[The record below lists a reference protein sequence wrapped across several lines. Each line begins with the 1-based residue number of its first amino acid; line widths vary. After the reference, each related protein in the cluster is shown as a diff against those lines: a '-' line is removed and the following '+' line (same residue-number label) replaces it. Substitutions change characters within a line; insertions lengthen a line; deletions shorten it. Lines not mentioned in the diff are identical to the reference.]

1 MERQIRLAFKRATDT
16 AVQATREAEPSKR
29 DEATAH
35 SKTLLAKA
43 IKMLQTARIQQSTP
57 TPGLPSTAPEL
68 LVIGAETA
76 LTCNEHKSA
85 QQLAEEFFMQVN
97 NTPDQFTCRAL
108 FIRAK
113 TEAFLP
119 PTVPPPISAAKP
131 ADTSLPTVNGA
142 EALRRTLR
150 AVGFILEA
158 IEIAKSNP
166 AYNFVIYN
174 ASVHY
179 WNVARPA
186 MRKGSFKYLS
196 KSLEAIF
203 DALAEVNDEDLR
215 WRIQIGCAL
224 VNALDEAGE
233 FSAAAQRITATVEIA
248 REFLSKADSDVS
260 SSLEDFN
267 AKEAETKRVMKL
279 LRSAQGEEDEDD
291 EEEEEK
297 KSNAASPRGGDV
309 EEEQEEPLSF
319 EELSELLHEAERSQ
333 AASQAT
339 LKDKQAFQAG
349 VLQLC
354 QKVSLLR
361 LHIGRNASVNGD
373 CKKLLDEGEKDE
385 QMYAIRHRVS
395 SMVAL
400 QKLKSGILE
409 GKDDNDKLNNAANAL
424 NGIISEICPDVS
436 DAPDGEDPPPPP
448 APPADSLEIIVDVGR
463 VASHLNLTAIANKA
477 LALCKNGKAMGKPA
491 YRVKLDYLS
500 CETLATELDGKSSIT
515 DDVAGASNAANNKKS
530 LGSKK
535 ALPPSKLDARHVDA
549 LRLSRRVE
557 ALKLLDRTIMSA
569 RRLGDPDLMQEG
581 AVIAWNL
588 GLPLLQPHLRKHVH
602 RVFTLA
608 AQVLGE
614 INSPLTELRALLH
627 LEVAKCELA
636 SDFLA
641 KASQHVMDSIKQD
654 YGVVDTERVVEE
666 EMTVNEPPLFPTP
679 PVPTAEE
686 AAIADAKNG
695 VLRPLDRYTYPLH
708 RKLELRTSIYS
719 EPDNAEERALL
730 QLEQAKE
737 VSDVGLRM
745 TLLQK
750 SALLLESDDEGK
762 NVTLETITT
771 PDDPMAVGDGEPM
784 EAPSMKVKSQSTLW
798 SEIATMAWSL
808 RAPDL
813 VLRASLPIL
822 SYIWSTSK
830 NREYVVIQV
839 KTQFTLAESLVE
851 TLKCMAVPP
860 IEGGENALSKRPD
873 PRALGIPCERDSIL
887 APPVAF
893 ADKVDDLKAKVIA
906 SISCGITRAVKL
918 GPSAAYLVESG
929 AVLLWNYHIHIFR
942 ANAYGNI
949 MPELITALKVASEAL
964 VTLESKDTALQASL
978 AEALALSSEVSGDL
992 NAAENYCIATIPK
1005 GRSMQVKRLVEI
1017 LARVRYSRGS
1027 KDYAPPVD
1035 AKAGGKP
1042 NVLFNVS
1049 ALCVAITKAA
1059 EKGEASLA
1067 ERTGLLD
1074 QAIKELTPFKDARL
1088 EEEPGDTTR
1097 EDDEERLE
1105 FESELWVRIANESLS
1120 QGLLRQAQ
1128 QCCGFAVSQL
1138 PSQPELRKRIPT
1150 NVWRWFSV
1158 AECVWGRAIAGMVN
1172 EEGQD
1177 RTLQDELRRA
1187 ALKRLVTACRHG
1199 SRARKANL
1207 VQHAAEHLW
1216 NIALPL
1222 TTSPISRKQI
1232 FPFVKHCLSEMEH
1245 AGVKADPQFTI
1256 DMFILLFECYADVE
1270 DWSGGLQAVNS
1281 AFLQVPV
1288 EMQRPLWQRRIVFM
1302 SKLGKGVLDGM
1313 QKMKESDPVLQ
1324 SKVWAILARAA
1335 SSTKQQMEA
1344 YVMAVES
1351 LKGRFERLEYCVE
1364 MAEWMIQSGL
1374 SKQDSNDVLQG
1385 AFEAFM
1391 QVEKGAYP
1399 EMLEDDEGVN
1409 SDDDMTT
1416 QNGDD
1421 LDGSQ
1426 HTSASRNLTRQ
1437 GSRQSLGSAGIGGPP
1452 QSATT
1457 VGTRVGTAVPPS
1469 SSQTTLRRRNSRASA
1484 RSVRSQSSHH
1494 SAATSA
1500 SGVGVGAKTDNLPNA
1515 LNISH
1520 MTLLVRTL
1528 CMLSSG
1534 SDDAKS
1540 KVDMALS
1547 ASHYA
1552 ERCLL
1557 SLVDCAN
1564 CGAAFEAFEAMTD
1577 EEKVE
1582 AGGLEKFT
1590 SAYEKPYGV
1599 PNRMEDWVG
1608 FELES
1613 KQFLHHASHCPST
1626 LKEMTISNS
1635 TVSKPPLLLS
1645 SAQSLATTLKEEGL
1659 TLQALPLLTLA
1670 EAVSRLGLTIANPSL
1685 VSLTAAR
1692 TAVALMNLGRPEDA
1706 FRKLA
1711 TGGPY
1716 GLDNSVSKKYKEDVE
1731 QIEIQKYGHS
1741 LSGGAEVVM
1750 KGMVYFEDFDG
1761 KREDARIVKV
1771 KRVEIRDVWAALAE
1785 EMIVLEQPAAAKQY
1799 LDESLRHAAAF
1810 EDYACRSRCLLTLA
1824 KVAMLN
1830 GDSALCVEMCKMA
1843 RFGVRKVGGADGRLW
1858 CDATMLMSSAL
1869 LAPPMHKMGE
1879 AKKILASAYDIF
1891 ERRCKTVPEIMRV
1904 AEEDAEFKAKNSEI
1918 DLHVLQCHA
1927 KITMQYANLLFTEAL
1942 ASRASGGQWYDTW
1955 KEALE
1960 IVNKSKRAIAGAS
1973 GREPRPMY
1981 ILVDLLEFEATWFL
1995 KLRPSDKLSDDLN
2008 EAISFISQAVSIS
2021 MRIHREAVPPESSEE
2036 QQQQIVAAAEGEE
2049 SEGQEEAEVA
2059 LSPPPPSAVTLPT
2072 ARRAAGL
2079 QIKLARLH
2087 IKLARLNGE
2096 HVSRLEAEEA
2106 YAKEVTNPVEKYLDA
2121 TAPVNVTE
2129 GDVKVKNLQIA
2140 LFAATAARRLAKRS
2154 PGLAARSNAMVGECL
2169 CLISGHKGDLDS
2181 AWSIEASIGASATE
2195 MDEKLLTPSPSAA
2208 SLASAAGGGGG
2219 GKGKDKDKG
2228 KKKGKKG
2235 AEVEEEKTE
2244 GSGMDVDKLNE
2255 ELEIDESGDLRAQS
2269 LELLTKSGDSLCW
2282 IGRFEE
2288 ACYAHLAACEA
2299 SGSALDDGKPLDAF
2313 RSLVKAQAS
2322 SSSAWMEGLR
2332 AKSTETEPSS
2342 RERIFSRRISRC
2354 ENDRGES
2361 GLFAEDRCF
2370 EALAGGN
2377 QGAGGHKFPP
2387 AKAGVEYL
2395 TADCEAYSRTMGL
2408 NGSGDLYVDDLLS
2421 SMPSNLR
2428 LVVLQL
2434 NADGTSV
2441 YCGVGGKNNMPSVA
2455 KLVLDKNGATEL
2467 DELVKK
2473 MKSVEGSSFAKFM
2486 IGYADESGE
2495 DGDWEE
2501 EKKDLSDD
2509 GVKEGIV
2516 LSDDGEDDLKDCVGG
2531 MEGLLG
2537 EILSRPQIAAALDEA
2552 KQEKAGVVLLADPRL
2567 QMLPLEGLQAL
2578 QGMSCVSRD
2587 FSARMFLSR
2596 MASVVKTGATT
2607 MKGLGYVV
2615 DPRLEDTG
2623 SANAN
2628 KPRMTCNEVC
2638 EEVCGKSGP
2647 AGASSGIRGDE
2658 KIASDGEWQDM
2669 LVGKTK
2675 EAESEARAFM
2685 YYGPGRALARFSP
2698 ARLSGMSARGLNL
2711 MCLFD
2716 RSENDASYR
2725 RQSKLDNQKR
2735 PDQLS
2740 LEGPIE
2746 SAALFSLSGANCLV
2760 VNRWATSFHC
2770 NARLVK
2776 EVLGGLAEGS
2786 TVGAAVGKFR
2796 ESIKEEEVE
2805 NAEEEEKK
2813 SRGLK
2818 MRVKYNTVVFGLPFV
2833 SVSK

>member
-1 MERQIRLAFKRATDT
+1 
-16 AVQATREAEPSKR
+16 
-29 DEATAH
+29 
-35 SKTLLAKA
+35 
-43 IKMLQTARIQQSTP
+43 
-57 TPGLPSTAPEL
+57 
-68 LVIGAETA
+68 
-76 LTCNEHKSA
+76 
-85 QQLAEEFFMQVN
+85 
-97 NTPDQFTCRAL
+97 
-108 FIRAK
+108 
-113 TEAFLP
+113 
-119 PTVPPPISAAKP
+119 
-131 ADTSLPTVNGA
+131 
-142 EALRRTLR
+142 
-150 AVGFILEA
+150 
-158 IEIAKSNP
+158 
-166 AYNFVIYN
+166 
-174 ASVHY
+174 
-179 WNVARPA
+179 
-186 MRKGSFKYLS
+186 
-196 KSLEAIF
+196 
-203 DALAEVNDEDLR
+203 
-215 WRIQIGCAL
+215 
-224 VNALDEAGE
+224 
-233 FSAAAQRITATVEIA
+233 
-248 REFLSKADSDVS
+248 
-260 SSLEDFN
+260 
-267 AKEAETKRVMKL
+267 
-279 LRSAQGEEDEDD
+279 
-291 EEEEEK
+291 
-297 KSNAASPRGGDV
+297 
-309 EEEQEEPLSF
+309 
-319 EELSELLHEAERSQ
+319 
-333 AASQAT
+333 
-339 LKDKQAFQAG
+339 
-349 VLQLC
+349 
-354 QKVSLLR
+354 
-361 LHIGRNASVNGD
+361 
-373 CKKLLDEGEKDE
+373 
-385 QMYAIRHRVS
+385 
-395 SMVAL
+395 
-400 QKLKSGILE
+400 
-409 GKDDNDKLNNAANAL
+409 
-424 NGIISEICPDVS
+424 
-436 DAPDGEDPPPPP
+436 
-448 APPADSLEIIVDVGR
+448 
-463 VASHLNLTAIANKA
+463 
-477 LALCKNGKAMGKPA
+477 MGKPA

-608 AQVLGE
+608 AQVLSE

-666 EMTVNEPPLFPTP
+666 EMTNDEPPLFPTP
-679 PVPTAEE
+679 PIPTAEE
-686 AAIADAKNG
+686 QAIADAKNG

-750 SALLLESDDEGK
+750 SAALLESDDEGK

-798 SEIATMAWSL
+798 SEIAAMAWSL

-822 SYIWSTSK
+822 SYIWSTNK

-851 TLKCMAVPP
+851 MLKCMTVPP
-860 IEGGENALSKRPD
+860 IEGGEDALSKRPD
-873 PRALGIPCERDSIL
+873 PRALGIPCERNSIL
-887 APPVAF
+887 APPTPF

-906 SISCGITRAVKL
+906 SISCGISRAVKL

-942 ANAYGNI
+942 ANAYGNV
-949 MPELITALKVASEAL
+949 MEELLAALKVASEAL
-964 VTLESKDTALQASL
+964 VTLESKDAALQASL

-992 NAAENYCIATIPK
+992 NAAESYCIATIPK

-1035 AKAGGKP
+1035 AKAGGKA
-1042 NVLFNVS
+1042 NVLFTVS
-1049 ALCVAITKAA
+1049 AICVAISKAA

-1067 ERTGLLD
+1067 ERTTLLD

-1088 EEEPGDTTR
+1088 QEESGDTTR

-1128 QCCGFAVSQL
+1128 QCCGFAVSQI
-1138 PSQPELRKRIPT
+1138 PQQPELRKRIPT
-1150 NVWRWFSV
+1150 NVWRWYSV

-1172 EEGQD
+1172 EDGQD

-1199 SRARKANL
+1199 SRARKAPL

-1281 AFLQVPV
+1281 AFLQVPM

-1351 LKGRFERLEYCVE
+1351 LAGRFERLEYCVE

-1374 SKQDSNDVLQG
+1374 SKQDSNDVLEG

-1399 EMLEDDEGVN
+1399 EMFEDDEGVN

-1421 LDGSQ
+1421 LDNSQ
-1426 HTSASRNLTRQ
+1426 HTSNSRNNLTRQ
-1437 GSRQSLGSAGIGGPP
+1437 NSRQSVGSTGVGPP
-1452 QSATT
+1452 QTATSS
-1457 VGTRVGTAVPPS
+1457 RVGTAAPPG
-1469 SSQTTLRRRNSRASA
+1469 SSQTTLKRSTSRASA
-1484 RSVRSQSSHH
+1484 RSVRSQSSQH

-1500 SGVGVGAKTDNLPNA
+1500 SGVGVGSKTDNLPDA

-1534 SDDAKS
+1534 SDDAKN

-1557 SLVDCAN
+1557 SLVDCGN
-1564 CGAAFEAFEAMTD
+1564 CGAALEAFEAMTD

-1590 SAYEKPYGV
+1590 SAFEKPYSV

-1608 FELES
+1608 FELEN
-1613 KQFLHHASHCPST
+1613 KQFLHHASHCPAA
-1626 LKEMTISNS
+1626 LKEMTISPS

-1670 EAVSRLGLTIANPSL
+1670 EAVSRLGLTITNPSL

-1706 FRKLA
+1706 SRKLA

-1716 GLDNSVSKKYKEDVE
+1716 GLDITATKKYKEDVE
-1731 QIEIQKYGHS
+1731 QIEIQRYGHA
-1741 LSGGAEVVM
+1741 LDGGAEVVM
-1750 KGMVYFEDFDG
+1750 KGMVYFEDLDG

-1771 KRVEIRDVWAALAE
+1771 KRVEIREVWAALAE
-1785 EMIVLEQPAAAKQY
+1785 EMIGLEQPAAAKQY

-1858 CDATMLMSSAL
+1858 CDTTMLMSSAL

-1904 AEEDAEFKAKNSEI
+1904 AEEDEEFKAKNSEI
-1918 DLHVLQCHA
+1918 DLDVLQCHA
-1927 KITMQYANLLFTEAL
+1927 KITMQYADLLFTEAL
-1942 ASRASGGQWYDTW
+1942 TSRASGGQWYGTW

-1981 ILVDLLEFEATWFL
+1981 ILVDLLEFEAKWFL

-2008 EAISFISQAVSIS
+2008 ESISFISQAVSIS

-2036 QQQQIVAAAEGEE
+2036 QQVVAAAGVEGGEE
-2049 SEGQEEAEVA
+2049 RKEEAEVA
-2059 LSPPPPSAVTLPT
+2059 LSPPQPSAVTLPT

-2079 QIKLARLH
+2079 QLKLARLH

-2121 TAPVNVTE
+2121 TAPSNVTE
-2129 GDVKVKNLQIA
+2129 GDVKVKNLQVA

-2181 AWSIEASIGASATE
+2181 AWNIEASIGASATE
-2195 MDEKLLTPSPSAA
+2195 MDEKLLTPSQSAA
-2208 SLASAAGGGGG
+2208 SLASAAGGAGG
-2219 GKGKDKDKG
+2219 GKGKDKGKD
-2228 KKKGKKG
+2228 KKKGKG
-2235 AEVEEEKTE
+2235 GDVEEEKTE
-2244 GSGMDVDKLNE
+2244 GVVDVDALNE
-2255 ELEIDESGDLRAQS
+2255 EVEIDESGDLRAQS

-2322 SSSAWMEGLR
+2322 SASAWMERLR

-2342 RERIFSRRISRC
+2342 RERIFSRRVSRC
-2354 ENDRGES
+2354 ENDRGED

-2370 EALAGGN
+2370 EPLAGGN

-2387 AKAGVEYL
+2387 VKAGVKYL
-2395 TADCEAYSRTMGL
+2395 TEDCEAYARTMGL

-2434 NADGTSV
+2434 NADGSSV
-2441 YCGVGGKNNMPSVA
+2441 YCGVGGKNNMPAVA
-2455 KLVLDKNGATEL
+2455 KLVLDKGDGLEL
-2467 DELVKK
+2467 EELVKK
-2473 MKSVEGSSFAKFM
+2473 MKNVEGSSFAKFM

-2501 EKKDLSDD
+2501 EKKE
-2509 GVKEGIV
+2509 GGGEEVKEGIV
-2516 LSDDGEDDLKDCVGG
+2516 LNDDGEDDLRDVVGG

-2537 EILSRPQIAAALDEA
+2537 EILRRPQIAAALDEA
-2552 KQEKAGVVLLADPRL
+2552 RAEKAGVVMLADPRL
-2567 QMLPLEGLQAL
+2567 QTLPLEGLEVL
-2578 QGMSCVSRD
+2578 RGMNCVSRD

-2596 MASVVKTGATT
+2596 MASIVKVGATS

-2615 DPRLEDTG
+2615 DPRLEDAG
-2623 SANAN
+2623 SANAS

-2647 AGASSGIRGDE
+2647 AGASVGIRGDK
-2658 KIASDGEWQDM
+2658 KIASVGEWQDM
-2669 LVGKTK
+2669 LLGKTK
-2675 EAESEARAFM
+2675 EAEGEARAFM
-2685 YYGPGRALARFSP
+2685 YYGPGRCLARFSP

-2735 PDQLS
+2735 PEQLG

-2746 SAALFSLSGANCLV
+2746 SAALFSLSGSNCLV

-2770 NARLVK
+2770 NGRLVK
-2776 EVLGGLAEGS
+2776 EVLGGLADGES
-2786 TVGAAVGKFR
+2786 VGTAVGKFR
-2796 ESIKEEEVE
+2796 ESVKEEEGGGGDG
-2805 NAEEEEKK
+2805 EEEKK

-2818 MRVKYNTVVFGLPFV
+2818 MRVKFNTVVFGLPFV